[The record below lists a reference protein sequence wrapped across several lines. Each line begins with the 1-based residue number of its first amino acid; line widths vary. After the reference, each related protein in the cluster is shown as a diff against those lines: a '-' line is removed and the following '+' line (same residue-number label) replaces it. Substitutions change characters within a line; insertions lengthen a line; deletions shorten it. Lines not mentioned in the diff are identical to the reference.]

1 MLSEHTAGG
10 SERFSFVG
18 GMSLFYRFRSL
29 FYRFSCGCGTA
40 CVFCC
45 IVFVWMWKR
54 IVDCGMIQC
63 RPVETDH
70 VEGLTNSRVEVEVRN
85 GFSRTFSFV
94 LHVWD
99 RSFVCTTAT
108 YCTFENQFGKRNS
121 RDISDRMRKKKR
133 KKREPQT
140 RATQT
145 ATSVSG
151 LVGLVLQYVWV

>member
-1 MLSEHTAGG
+1 
-10 SERFSFVG
+10 
-18 GMSLFYRFRSL
+18 
-29 FYRFSCGCGTA
+29 
-40 CVFCC
+40 
-45 IVFVWMWKR
+45 
-54 IVDCGMIQC
+54 MIQC

-121 RDISDRMRKKKR
+121 RDISDRMRKKRR
-133 KKREPQT
+133 KKRKPADMRVGQCT
-140 RATQT
+140 TT

-151 LVGLVLQYVWV
+151 LIHRC